1 MLQQNTQQR
10 RFMLRVML
18 RGKHL
23 IIHNNLIVAAMRIG
37 IRRAV
42 AAKRNRAL
50 IRDKA
55 GDKSRL

>member
-1 MLQQNTQQR
+1 
-10 RFMLRVML
+10 MLRVML